1 MNILYAYFIF
11 RSNLKCFKLW
21 LSGLILTLFF
31 GIFLRTSVIAFFNL
45 VHCEIQFLLSISE
58 LKFEFFKLFVS
69 QFHISRT
76 LCIPP
81 CTKFGKKIGL
91 LLYNTIKTSIICFN
105 FPHFQ
110 LMSLCL
116 DVRIA
121 SVVGRPSKKSPRYN
135 WNIVASGVKCHNPN
149 PGVML
154 IVLVSSAIHCGFEH
168 PPVGLNQSI
177 HLVFTASPLN
187 GQL

>member
-1 MNILYAYFIF
+1 
-11 RSNLKCFKLW
+11 
-21 LSGLILTLFF
+21 
-31 GIFLRTSVIAFFNL
+31 
-45 VHCEIQFLLSISE
+45 
-58 LKFEFFKLFVS
+58 
-69 QFHISRT
+69 
-76 LCIPP
+76 
-81 CTKFGKKIGL
+81 L

-116 DVRIA
+116 DVRTA

-168 PPVGLNQSI
+168 ATVGSNQTI